1 MSTFV
6 REETNI
12 KKIISYLYISI
23 IPLLIFGFYKN
34 GIKSY
39 DGIYILHP
47 LILDLVGFASGTV
60 VSIILEKKKPL
71 TSFYPFYGLLSA
83 SLVFP
88 NTSIIVF
95 GLICFISLFIYK
107 KINKN
112 NVNIVCVIALIVIL
126 ISNFYETS
134 YLNLVINSNTN
145 LDGLD
150 YLLGKGSAGLN
161 ASCTLLSLASYLY
174 LSTKAFYK
182 REIPFYIVITYFIV
196 SLGFGMFT
204 HDIKDALKLMLSNEV
219 LFPSIYVA
227 TVSIASPILNN
238 KKIIYGVGIGILGF
252 ILARFM
258 GKEGIYVA
266 IVIMNIILI
275 ILEKLG
281 EVVAKKS

>member
-1 MSTFV
+1 MSTFI

-34 GIKSY
+34 GIKSF

-47 LILDLVGFASGTV
+47 LVLDLVGFASGAL

-83 SLVFP
+83 SLVFS

-95 GLICFISLFIYK
+95 GFICFISLFIYK
-107 KINKN
+107 NINKN

-174 LSTKAFYK
+174 LSTKDFYK
-182 REIPFYIVITYFIV
+182 KEIPLYSFLIYSILMVIYLSFIGDIN
-196 SLGFGMFT
+196 SLFVR
-204 HDIKDALKLMLSNEV
+204 LLSNGTIFSLV
-219 LFPSIYVA
+219 FVSTMGTTSSYTKRGRICYALILGILMFILSFSFPSLAVISA
-227 TVSIASPILNN
+227 IFLVSIMHKYID
-238 KKIIYGVGIGILGF
+238 
-252 ILARFM
+252 
-258 GKEGIYVA
+258 
-266 IVIMNIILI
+266 
-275 ILEKLG
+275 KLL
-281 EVVAKKS
+281 K

>member
-47 LILDLVGFASGTV
+47 LILDLVGFASGAV

-95 GLICFISLFIYK
+95 SLICFISLFIYK
-107 KINKN
+107 KINKD

-182 REIPFYIVITYFIV
+182 REIPLYSFLTYSILMVIYLSFIGDIN
-196 SLGFGMFT
+196 SLFVR
-204 HDIKDALKLMLSNEV
+204 LLSNGTIFSLV
-219 LFPSIYVA
+219 FVSTMGTTSSYTKRGRICYALILGILMFILSFSFPSLAVISA
-227 TVSIASPILNN
+227 IFLVSIMHKYID
-238 KKIIYGVGIGILGF
+238 
-252 ILARFM
+252 
-258 GKEGIYVA
+258 
-266 IVIMNIILI
+266 
-275 ILEKLG
+275 KLL
-281 EVVAKKS
+281 K

>member
-34 GIKSY
+34 GIKGY
-39 DGIYILHP
+39 DGIFILHP
-47 LILDLVGFASGTV
+47 LILDLVGFASGAL

-95 GLICFISLFIYK
+95 GFICFISLFIYK

-174 LSTKAFYK
+174 LSTKDFYK
-182 REIPFYIVITYFIV
+182 KEIPLYSFLIYSILMVIYLSFIGDIN
-196 SLGFGMFT
+196 SLFVR
-204 HDIKDALKLMLSNEV
+204 LLSNGTIFSLV
-219 LFPSIYVA
+219 FVSTMGSTSSYTKRGRICYALILGILMFILSFSFPSLAVISA
-227 TVSIASPILNN
+227 IFLVSIMHKYID
-238 KKIIYGVGIGILGF
+238 
-252 ILARFM
+252 
-258 GKEGIYVA
+258 
-266 IVIMNIILI
+266 
-275 ILEKLG
+275 KLL
-281 EVVAKKS
+281 K

>member
-34 GIKSY
+34 GIKGY

-47 LILDLVGFASGTV
+47 LILDLVGFASGAL

-161 ASCTLLSLASYLY
+161 ATCTLLSLVSYLY
-174 LSTKAFYK
+174 LSTKDFYK
-182 REIPFYIVITYFIV
+182 KEIPLYSFLIYSILMVIYLSFIGDIN
-196 SLGFGMFT
+196 SLFVR
-204 HDIKDALKLMLSNEV
+204 LLSNGTIFSLV
-219 LFPSIYVA
+219 FVSTMGTTSSYTKRGRICYALILGILMFILSFSFPSLAVISA
-227 TVSIASPILNN
+227 IFLVSIMHKYID
-238 KKIIYGVGIGILGF
+238 
-252 ILARFM
+252 
-258 GKEGIYVA
+258 
-266 IVIMNIILI
+266 
-275 ILEKLG
+275 KLL
-281 EVVAKKS
+281 K

>member
-39 DGIYILHP
+39 DGIYTLHP
-47 LILDLVGFASGTV
+47 LILDLVGFASGTL

-88 NTSIIVF
+88 NTNIIVF

-161 ASCTLLSLASYLY
+161 ASCTLLSLTSYLY

-182 REIPFYIVITYFIV
+182 REIPLYSFLTYSILMVIYLSFIGDIN
-196 SLGFGMFT
+196 SLFVR
-204 HDIKDALKLMLSNEV
+204 LLSNGTIFSLV
-219 LFPSIYVA
+219 FVSTMGTTSSYTKRGRICYALILGILLFILSFSFPSLAVISA
-227 TVSIASPILNN
+227 IFLVSIMHKYID
-238 KKIIYGVGIGILGF
+238 
-252 ILARFM
+252 
-258 GKEGIYVA
+258 
-266 IVIMNIILI
+266 
-275 ILEKLG
+275 KLL
-281 EVVAKKS
+281 K

>member
-39 DGIYILHP
+39 DGIHILHP

-182 REIPFYIVITYFIV
+182 REIPLYSFLTYSILMVIYLSFIGDIN
-196 SLGFGMFT
+196 SLFVR
-204 HDIKDALKLMLSNEV
+204 LLSNGTIFSLVFVSTMGTTSSYTKRGRICYALV
-219 LFPSIYVA
+219 LGILMFILSFSFPSLAVISA
-227 TVSIASPILNN
+227 IFLVSIMHKYID
-238 KKIIYGVGIGILGF
+238 
-252 ILARFM
+252 
-258 GKEGIYVA
+258 
-266 IVIMNIILI
+266 
-275 ILEKLG
+275 KLL
-281 EVVAKKS
+281 K

>member
-47 LILDLVGFASGTV
+47 LILDLVGFASGAL

-71 TSFYPFYGLLSA
+71 TSFYPFYGILSA

-182 REIPFYIVITYFIV
+182 REIPLYSFLTYSILMVIYLSFIGDIN
-196 SLGFGMFT
+196 SLFVR
-204 HDIKDALKLMLSNEV
+204 LLSNGTIFSLV
-219 LFPSIYVA
+219 FVSTMGTTSSYTKRGRICYALILGILMFILSFSFPSLAVISA
-227 TVSIASPILNN
+227 IFLVSIMHKYID
-238 KKIIYGVGIGILGF
+238 
-252 ILARFM
+252 
-258 GKEGIYVA
+258 
-266 IVIMNIILI
+266 
-275 ILEKLG
+275 KLL
-281 EVVAKKS
+281 K

>member
-47 LILDLVGFASGTV
+47 LILDLVGFASGAL
-60 VSIILEKKKPL
+60 VSLILEKKKPL

-112 NVNIVCVIALIVIL
+112 NVNIVCVIALMVIL

-182 REIPFYIVITYFIV
+182 REIPLYSFLTYSILMVIYLSFIGDIN
-196 SLGFGMFT
+196 SLFVR
-204 HDIKDALKLMLSNEV
+204 LLSNGTIFSLV
-219 LFPSIYVA
+219 FVSTMGTTSSYTKRGRICYALILGILLFILSFSFPSLAVIGA
-227 TVSIASPILNN
+227 IFLTSIMHKYID
-238 KKIIYGVGIGILGF
+238 
-252 ILARFM
+252 
-258 GKEGIYVA
+258 
-266 IVIMNIILI
+266 
-275 ILEKLG
+275 KLL
-281 EVVAKKS
+281 K

>member
-1 MSTFV
+1 MSTFI

-34 GIKSY
+34 GIKSF

-47 LILDLVGFASGTV
+47 LVLDLVGFASGAL

-83 SLVFP
+83 SLVFS

-95 GLICFISLFIYK
+95 GFICFISLFIYK

-126 ISNFYETS
+126 ISNFYENS

-182 REIPFYIVITYFIV
+182 REIPLYSFLTYSILMVIYLSFIGDIN
-196 SLGFGMFT
+196 SLFVR
-204 HDIKDALKLMLSNEV
+204 LLSNGTIFSLV
-219 LFPSIYVA
+219 FVSTMGTTSSYTKRGRICYALILGILLFILSFSFPSLAVISA
-227 TVSIASPILNN
+227 IFLVSIMHKYID
-238 KKIIYGVGIGILGF
+238 
-252 ILARFM
+252 
-258 GKEGIYVA
+258 
-266 IVIMNIILI
+266 
-275 ILEKLG
+275 KLL
-281 EVVAKKS
+281 K

>member
-47 LILDLVGFASGTV
+47 LMLDLVGFASGV
-60 VSIILEKKKPL
+60 LVSIILEKKKPL

-174 LSTKAFYK
+174 LSTKDFYK
-182 REIPFYIVITYFIV
+182 KEIPLYSFLIYSILMVIYLSFIGDIN
-196 SLGFGMFT
+196 SLFVR
-204 HDIKDALKLMLSNEV
+204 LLSNGTIFSLV
-219 LFPSIYVA
+219 FVSTMGTTSSYTKRGRICYALILGILMFILSFSFPSLAVISA
-227 TVSIASPILNN
+227 IFLASIMHKYID
-238 KKIIYGVGIGILGF
+238 
-252 ILARFM
+252 
-258 GKEGIYVA
+258 
-266 IVIMNIILI
+266 
-275 ILEKLG
+275 KLL
-281 EVVAKKS
+281 K

>member
-34 GIKSY
+34 GIKGY
-39 DGIYILHP
+39 DGIFILHP
-47 LILDLVGFASGTV
+47 LILDLVGFASGAL

-95 GLICFISLFIYK
+95 GFICFISLFIYK

-174 LSTKAFYK
+174 LSTKDFYK
-182 REIPFYIVITYFIV
+182 KEIPLYSFLIYSILMVIYLSFIGDIN
-196 SLGFGMFT
+196 SLFVR
-204 HDIKDALKLMLSNEV
+204 LLSNGTIFSLV
-219 LFPSIYVA
+219 FVSTMGTTSSYTKRGRICYALILGILMFILSFSFPSLAVISA
-227 TVSIASPILNN
+227 IFLVSIMHKYID
-238 KKIIYGVGIGILGF
+238 
-252 ILARFM
+252 
-258 GKEGIYVA
+258 
-266 IVIMNIILI
+266 
-275 ILEKLG
+275 KLL
-281 EVVAKKS
+281 K

>member
-47 LILDLVGFASGTV
+47 LILDLVGFASGAL

-161 ASCTLLSLASYLY
+161 ASCALLSLASYLY
-174 LSTKAFYK
+174 LSTKDFYK
-182 REIPFYIVITYFIV
+182 KEIPLYSFLIYSILMVIYLSFIGDIN
-196 SLGFGMFT
+196 SLFVR
-204 HDIKDALKLMLSNEV
+204 LLSNGTIFSLV
-219 LFPSIYVA
+219 FVSTMGTTSSYTKRGRICYALILGILMFILSFSFPSLAVISA
-227 TVSIASPILNN
+227 IFLVSIMHKYID
-238 KKIIYGVGIGILGF
+238 
-252 ILARFM
+252 
-258 GKEGIYVA
+258 
-266 IVIMNIILI
+266 
-275 ILEKLG
+275 KLL
-281 EVVAKKS
+281 K

>member
-34 GIKSY
+34 GIKSF

-47 LILDLVGFASGTV
+47 LVLDLVGFASGAL

-83 SLVFP
+83 SLVFS

-95 GLICFISLFIYK
+95 GFICFISLFIYK

-174 LSTKAFYK
+174 LSTKDFYK
-182 REIPFYIVITYFIV
+182 KEIPLYSFLIYSILMVIYLSFIGDIN
-196 SLGFGMFT
+196 SLFVR
-204 HDIKDALKLMLSNEV
+204 LLSNGTIFSLV
-219 LFPSIYVA
+219 FVSTMGTTSSYTKRGRICYALILGILMFILSFSFPSLAVISA
-227 TVSIASPILNN
+227 IFLVSIMHKYID
-238 KKIIYGVGIGILGF
+238 
-252 ILARFM
+252 
-258 GKEGIYVA
+258 
-266 IVIMNIILI
+266 
-275 ILEKLG
+275 KLL
-281 EVVAKKS
+281 K

>member
-161 ASCTLLSLASYLY
+161 ASCTLLSLTSYLY

-182 REIPFYIVITYFIV
+182 REIPLYSFLTYSILMVIYLSFIGDIN
-196 SLGFGMFT
+196 SLFVR
-204 HDIKDALKLMLSNEV
+204 LLSNGTIFSLVFVSTMGTTSSYTKRGRICYALV
-219 LFPSIYVA
+219 LGILMFILSFSFPSLAVISA
-227 TVSIASPILNN
+227 IFLVSIMHKYID
-238 KKIIYGVGIGILGF
+238 
-252 ILARFM
+252 
-258 GKEGIYVA
+258 
-266 IVIMNIILI
+266 
-275 ILEKLG
+275 KLL
-281 EVVAKKS
+281 K

>member
-47 LILDLVGFASGTV
+47 LMLDLVGFASGV
-60 VSIILEKKKPL
+60 LVSIILEKKKPL

-134 YLNLVINSNTN
+134 YLNLIINSNTN

-161 ASCTLLSLASYLY
+161 TSCTLLSLASYLY
-174 LSTKAFYK
+174 LSTKDFYK
-182 REIPFYIVITYFIV
+182 KEIPLYSFLIYSILMVIYLSFIGDIN
-196 SLGFGMFT
+196 SLFVR
-204 HDIKDALKLMLSNEV
+204 LLSNGTIFSLV
-219 LFPSIYVA
+219 FVSTMGTTSSYTKRGRICYALILGILMFILSFSFPSLAVISA
-227 TVSIASPILNN
+227 IFLVSIMHKYID
-238 KKIIYGVGIGILGF
+238 
-252 ILARFM
+252 
-258 GKEGIYVA
+258 
-266 IVIMNIILI
+266 
-275 ILEKLG
+275 KLL
-281 EVVAKKS
+281 K

>member
-1 MSTFV
+1 MSTFI

-34 GIKSY
+34 GIKSF

-47 LILDLVGFASGTV
+47 LVLDLVGFASGAL

-83 SLVFP
+83 SLVFS

-95 GLICFISLFIYK
+95 GFICFISLFIYK

-174 LSTKAFYK
+174 LSTKDFYK
-182 REIPFYIVITYFIV
+182 KEIPLYSFLIYSILMVIYLSFIGDIN
-196 SLGFGMFT
+196 SLFVR
-204 HDIKDALKLMLSNEV
+204 LLSNGTIFSLV
-219 LFPSIYVA
+219 FVSTMGTTSSYTKRGRICYALILGILMFILSFSFPSLAVISA
-227 TVSIASPILNN
+227 IFLVSIMHKYID
-238 KKIIYGVGIGILGF
+238 
-252 ILARFM
+252 
-258 GKEGIYVA
+258 
-266 IVIMNIILI
+266 
-275 ILEKLG
+275 KLL
-281 EVVAKKS
+281 K

>member
-1 MSTFV
+1 MRTFV

-182 REIPFYIVITYFIV
+182 REIPLYSFLTYSILMVIYLSFIGDIN
-196 SLGFGMFT
+196 SLFVR
-204 HDIKDALKLMLSNEV
+204 LLSNGTIFSLV
-219 LFPSIYVA
+219 FVSTMGTTSSYTKRGRICYALILGILMFILSFSFPSLAVISA
-227 TVSIASPILNN
+227 IFLVSIMHKYID
-238 KKIIYGVGIGILGF
+238 
-252 ILARFM
+252 
-258 GKEGIYVA
+258 
-266 IVIMNIILI
+266 
-275 ILEKLG
+275 KLL
-281 EVVAKKS
+281 K

>member
-34 GIKSY
+34 GIKGY
-39 DGIYILHP
+39 DGIFILHP
-47 LILDLVGFASGTV
+47 LILDLIGFASGAL

-126 ISNFYETS
+126 INNFYETS

-174 LSTKAFYK
+174 LSSKPFYK
-182 REIPFYIVITYFIV
+182 REIPLYSFLTYSILMIIYLSFIGDIN
-196 SLGFGMFT
+196 SLFVR
-204 HDIKDALKLMLSNEV
+204 LLSNGTIFSLV
-219 LFPSIYVA
+219 FVSTMGTTSSYTHRGRIAYALILGILMFALSFGFPSLSVISA
-227 TVSIASPILNN
+227 IFLVSIMHKYID
-238 KKIIYGVGIGILGF
+238 
-252 ILARFM
+252 
-258 GKEGIYVA
+258 
-266 IVIMNIILI
+266 
-275 ILEKLG
+275 KLL
-281 EVVAKKS
+281 K

>member
-47 LILDLVGFASGTV
+47 LILDLIGFASGAL

-174 LSTKAFYK
+174 LSTKDFYK
-182 REIPFYIVITYFIV
+182 REIPLYSFLIYSILMVIYLSFIGDIN
-196 SLGFGMFT
+196 SLFVR
-204 HDIKDALKLMLSNEV
+204 LLSNGTIFSLV
-219 LFPSIYVA
+219 FVSTMGTTSSYTKRGRICYALILGILMFILSFSFPSLAVISA
-227 TVSIASPILNN
+227 IFLTSIMHKYID
-238 KKIIYGVGIGILGF
+238 
-252 ILARFM
+252 
-258 GKEGIYVA
+258 
-266 IVIMNIILI
+266 
-275 ILEKLG
+275 KLL
-281 EVVAKKS
+281 K

>member
-34 GIKSY
+34 GIKGY
-39 DGIYILHP
+39 DGIFILHP
-47 LILDLVGFASGTV
+47 LILDLIGFASGAL
-60 VSIILEKKKPL
+60 VSINLEKKKPL

-95 GLICFISLFIYK
+95 SLICFISLFIYK

-182 REIPFYIVITYFIV
+182 REIPLYSFLTYSILMVIYLSFIGDIN
-196 SLGFGMFT
+196 SLFVR
-204 HDIKDALKLMLSNEV
+204 LLSNGTIFSLV
-219 LFPSIYVA
+219 FVSTMGTTSSYTKRGRICYALILGILMFILSFSFPSLAVISA
-227 TVSIASPILNN
+227 IFLVSIMHKYID
-238 KKIIYGVGIGILGF
+238 
-252 ILARFM
+252 
-258 GKEGIYVA
+258 
-266 IVIMNIILI
+266 
-275 ILEKLG
+275 KLL
-281 EVVAKKS
+281 K

>member
-47 LILDLVGFASGTV
+47 LILDLVGFASGV
-60 VSIILEKKKPL
+60 LVSIILEKKKPL

-161 ASCTLLSLASYLY
+161 ASCTLLSLESYLY

-182 REIPFYIVITYFIV
+182 REIPLYSFLTYSILMVIYLSFIGDIN
-196 SLGFGMFT
+196 SLFVR
-204 HDIKDALKLMLSNEV
+204 LLSNGTIFSLV
-219 LFPSIYVA
+219 FVSTMGTTSSYTKRGRICYALILGILMFILSFSFPSLAVISA
-227 TVSIASPILNN
+227 IFLVSIMHKYID
-238 KKIIYGVGIGILGF
+238 
-252 ILARFM
+252 
-258 GKEGIYVA
+258 
-266 IVIMNIILI
+266 
-275 ILEKLG
+275 KLL
-281 EVVAKKS
+281 K

>member
-34 GIKSY
+34 GIKGY
-39 DGIYILHP
+39 DGIFILHP
-47 LILDLVGFASGTV
+47 LILDLVGFASGAL

-83 SLVFP
+83 SLVFS

-161 ASCTLLSLASYLY
+161 ASCTLLSLVSYLY
-174 LSTKAFYK
+174 LSTKDFYK
-182 REIPFYIVITYFIV
+182 KEIPLYSFLIYSILMVIYLSFIGDIN
-196 SLGFGMFT
+196 SLFVR
-204 HDIKDALKLMLSNEV
+204 LLSNGTIFSLV
-219 LFPSIYVA
+219 FVSTMGTTSSYTKRGRICYALILGILMFILSFSFPSLAVISA
-227 TVSIASPILNN
+227 IFLVSIMHKYID
-238 KKIIYGVGIGILGF
+238 
-252 ILARFM
+252 
-258 GKEGIYVA
+258 
-266 IVIMNIILI
+266 
-275 ILEKLG
+275 KLL
-281 EVVAKKS
+281 K

>member
-12 KKIISYLYISI
+12 KKIISYLYMSI

-34 GIKSY
+34 GIKGY
-39 DGIYILHP
+39 DGIFILHP
-47 LILDLVGFASGTV
+47 LILDLIGFASGAL

-174 LSTKAFYK
+174 LSTKDFYK
-182 REIPFYIVITYFIV
+182 KEIPLYSFLIYSILMVIYLSFIGDIN
-196 SLGFGMFT
+196 SLFVR
-204 HDIKDALKLMLSNEV
+204 LLSNGTIFSLV
-219 LFPSIYVA
+219 FVSTMGTTSSYTKRGRICYALILGILMFILSFSFPSLAVISA
-227 TVSIASPILNN
+227 IFLVSIMHKYID
-238 KKIIYGVGIGILGF
+238 
-252 ILARFM
+252 
-258 GKEGIYVA
+258 
-266 IVIMNIILI
+266 
-275 ILEKLG
+275 KLL
-281 EVVAKKS
+281 K

>member
-1 MSTFV
+1 MNEN
-6 REETNI
+6 R
-12 KKIISYLYISI
+12 
-23 IPLLIFGFYKN
+23 
-34 GIKSY
+34 
-39 DGIYILHP
+39 
-47 LILDLVGFASGTV
+47 
-60 VSIILEKKKPL
+60 ILEKKKPL
-71 TSFYPFYGLLSA
+71 TSFYPFYGILSA

-182 REIPFYIVITYFIV
+182 REIPLYSFLTYSILMVIYLSFIGDIN
-196 SLGFGMFT
+196 SLFVR
-204 HDIKDALKLMLSNEV
+204 LLSNGTIFSLV
-219 LFPSIYVA
+219 FVSTMGTTSSYTKRGRICYALILGILLFILSFSFPSLAVISA
-227 TVSIASPILNN
+227 IFLVSIMHKYID
-238 KKIIYGVGIGILGF
+238 
-252 ILARFM
+252 
-258 GKEGIYVA
+258 
-266 IVIMNIILI
+266 
-275 ILEKLG
+275 KLL
-281 EVVAKKS
+281 K

>member
-23 IPLLIFGFYKN
+23 IPILIFGFYKN

-47 LILDLVGFASGTV
+47 LILDLVGFASGAL

-161 ASCTLLSLASYLY
+161 ASCTLLSLACYLY
-174 LSTKAFYK
+174 LSTKDFYK
-182 REIPFYIVITYFIV
+182 KEIPLYSFLIYSILMVIYLSFIGDIN
-196 SLGFGMFT
+196 SLFVR
-204 HDIKDALKLMLSNEV
+204 LLSNGTIFSLV
-219 LFPSIYVA
+219 FVSTMGTTSSYTKRGRICYALILGILMFILSFSFPSLAVISA
-227 TVSIASPILNN
+227 IFLTSIMHKYID
-238 KKIIYGVGIGILGF
+238 
-252 ILARFM
+252 
-258 GKEGIYVA
+258 
-266 IVIMNIILI
+266 
-275 ILEKLG
+275 KLL
-281 EVVAKKS
+281 K

>member
-1 MSTFV
+1 MSTFI

-34 GIKSY
+34 GIKSF

-47 LILDLVGFASGTV
+47 LILDLVGFASGAL

-182 REIPFYIVITYFIV
+182 REIPLYSFLIYSILMVIYLSFIGDIN
-196 SLGFGMFT
+196 SLFVR
-204 HDIKDALKLMLSNEV
+204 LLSNGTIFSLV
-219 LFPSIYVA
+219 FVSTMGTTSSYTKRGRICYALILGILMFILSFSFPSLAVISA
-227 TVSIASPILNN
+227 IFLTSIMHKYID
-238 KKIIYGVGIGILGF
+238 
-252 ILARFM
+252 
-258 GKEGIYVA
+258 
-266 IVIMNIILI
+266 
-275 ILEKLG
+275 KLL
-281 EVVAKKS
+281 K

>member
-34 GIKSY
+34 GIKGY
-39 DGIYILHP
+39 DGIFILHP
-47 LILDLVGFASGTV
+47 LILDLIGFASGAL

-134 YLNLVINSNTN
+134 YLNLVVNSNTN

-174 LSTKAFYK
+174 LSTKDFYK
-182 REIPFYIVITYFIV
+182 KEIPLYSFLIYSILMVIYLSFIGDIN
-196 SLGFGMFT
+196 SLFVR
-204 HDIKDALKLMLSNEV
+204 LLSNGTIFSLV
-219 LFPSIYVA
+219 FVSTMGTTSSYTKRGRIYYALILGILMFALSFGFPSLSVISA
-227 TVSIASPILNN
+227 IFLTSIMHKYID
-238 KKIIYGVGIGILGF
+238 
-252 ILARFM
+252 
-258 GKEGIYVA
+258 
-266 IVIMNIILI
+266 
-275 ILEKLG
+275 KLL
-281 EVVAKKS
+281 K

>member
-34 GIKSY
+34 GIKGY
-39 DGIYILHP
+39 DGIFILHP
-47 LILDLVGFASGTV
+47 LILDLVGFASGAL

-182 REIPFYIVITYFIV
+182 REIPLYSFLTYSILMVIY
-196 SLGFGMFT
+196 
-204 HDIKDALKLMLSNEV
+204 
-219 LFPSIYVA
+219 
-227 TVSIASPILNN
+227 
-238 KKIIYGVGIGILGF
+238 LGF
-252 ILARFM
+252 IGDINSLFVRLLSNGTIFSLVFVSTMGTTSSYTKRGRICYALILGILMFILSFSFPSLAV
-258 GKEGIYVA
+258 ISA
-266 IVIMNIILI
+266 IFLVSIMHKYID
-275 ILEKLG
+275 KLL
-281 EVVAKKS
+281 K

>member
-47 LILDLVGFASGTV
+47 LILDLVGFASGAL

-134 YLNLVINSNTN
+134 YLNLVINGNTN

-174 LSTKAFYK
+174 LSTKDFYK
-182 REIPFYIVITYFIV
+182 KEIPLYSFLIYSILMVIYLSFIGDIN
-196 SLGFGMFT
+196 SLFVR
-204 HDIKDALKLMLSNEV
+204 LLSNGTIFSLV
-219 LFPSIYVA
+219 FVSTMGTTSSYTKRGRICYALILGILVFILSFSFPSLAVISA
-227 TVSIASPILNN
+227 IFLTSIMHKYID
-238 KKIIYGVGIGILGF
+238 
-252 ILARFM
+252 
-258 GKEGIYVA
+258 
-266 IVIMNIILI
+266 
-275 ILEKLG
+275 KLL
-281 EVVAKKS
+281 K

>member
-47 LILDLVGFASGTV
+47 LILDLVGFASGTL

-88 NTSIIVF
+88 NTNIIVF

-174 LSTKAFYK
+174 LSTKDFYK
-182 REIPFYIVITYFIV
+182 KEIPLYSFLIYSILMVIYLSFIGDIN
-196 SLGFGMFT
+196 SLFVR
-204 HDIKDALKLMLSNEV
+204 LLSNGTIFSLV
-219 LFPSIYVA
+219 FVSTMGTTSSYTKRGRICYALILGILMFILSFSFPSLAVISA
-227 TVSIASPILNN
+227 IFLVSIMHKYID
-238 KKIIYGVGIGILGF
+238 
-252 ILARFM
+252 
-258 GKEGIYVA
+258 
-266 IVIMNIILI
+266 
-275 ILEKLG
+275 KLL
-281 EVVAKKS
+281 K

>member
-34 GIKSY
+34 RIKGY
-39 DGIYILHP
+39 DGIFILHP
-47 LILDLVGFASGTV
+47 LILDLVGFASGAL

-182 REIPFYIVITYFIV
+182 REIPLYSFLTYSILMVIYLSFIGDIN
-196 SLGFGMFT
+196 SLFVR
-204 HDIKDALKLMLSNEV
+204 LLSNGTIFSLV
-219 LFPSIYVA
+219 FVSTMGTTSSYTKRGRICYALILGILMFILSFSFPSLAVISA
-227 TVSIASPILNN
+227 IFLVSIMHKYID
-238 KKIIYGVGIGILGF
+238 
-252 ILARFM
+252 
-258 GKEGIYVA
+258 
-266 IVIMNIILI
+266 
-275 ILEKLG
+275 KLL
-281 EVVAKKS
+281 K

>member
-34 GIKSY
+34 GIKGY
-39 DGIYILHP
+39 DGIFILHP
-47 LILDLVGFASGTV
+47 LILDLIGFASGAL

-174 LSTKAFYK
+174 LSTKDFYK
-182 REIPFYIVITYFIV
+182 KEIPLYSFLIYSILMVIYLSFIGDIN
-196 SLGFGMFT
+196 SLFVR
-204 HDIKDALKLMLSNEV
+204 LLSNGTIFSLV
-219 LFPSIYVA
+219 FVSTMGTTSSYTKRGRICYALILGILVFILSFSFPSLAVISA
-227 TVSIASPILNN
+227 IFLTSIMHKYID
-238 KKIIYGVGIGILGF
+238 
-252 ILARFM
+252 
-258 GKEGIYVA
+258 
-266 IVIMNIILI
+266 
-275 ILEKLG
+275 KLL
-281 EVVAKKS
+281 K

>member
-34 GIKSY
+34 GIKGY
-39 DGIYILHP
+39 DGIFIFHP
-47 LILDLVGFASGTV
+47 LILDLIGFASGAL

-161 ASCTLLSLASYLY
+161 ASCTLLSLTSYLY

-182 REIPFYIVITYFIV
+182 REIPLYSFLTYSILMVIYLSFIGDIN
-196 SLGFGMFT
+196 SLFVR
-204 HDIKDALKLMLSNEV
+204 LLSNGTIFSLV
-219 LFPSIYVA
+219 FVSTMGTTSSYTKRGRICYALILGILMFILSFSFPSLAVISA
-227 TVSIASPILNN
+227 IFLVSIMHKYID
-238 KKIIYGVGIGILGF
+238 
-252 ILARFM
+252 
-258 GKEGIYVA
+258 
-266 IVIMNIILI
+266 
-275 ILEKLG
+275 KLL
-281 EVVAKKS
+281 K

>member
-34 GIKSY
+34 GIKGY
-39 DGIYILHP
+39 DVIYILHP
-47 LILDLVGFASGTV
+47 LILDLVGFASGAL

-174 LSTKAFYK
+174 LSTKDFYK
-182 REIPFYIVITYFIV
+182 KEIPLYSFLIYSILMVIYLSFIGDIN
-196 SLGFGMFT
+196 SLFVR
-204 HDIKDALKLMLSNEV
+204 LLSNGTIFSLV
-219 LFPSIYVA
+219 FVSTMGSTSSYTKRGRICYALILGILMFILSFSFPSLAVISA
-227 TVSIASPILNN
+227 IFLVSIMHKYID
-238 KKIIYGVGIGILGF
+238 
-252 ILARFM
+252 
-258 GKEGIYVA
+258 
-266 IVIMNIILI
+266 
-275 ILEKLG
+275 KLL
-281 EVVAKKS
+281 K

>member
-12 KKIISYLYISI
+12 KKIISYLYVSI

-34 GIKSY
+34 GIKGY
-39 DGIYILHP
+39 DGIFILHP
-47 LILDLVGFASGTV
+47 LILDLIGFASGAL

-174 LSTKAFYK
+174 LSTKDFYK
-182 REIPFYIVITYFIV
+182 REIPLYSFLIYSILMVIYLSFICDIN
-196 SLGFGMFT
+196 SLFVR
-204 HDIKDALKLMLSNEV
+204 LLSNGTIFSLV
-219 LFPSIYVA
+219 FVSTMGTTSSYTKRGRICYALILGILMFILSFSFPSLAVISA
-227 TVSIASPILNN
+227 IFLVSIMHKYID
-238 KKIIYGVGIGILGF
+238 
-252 ILARFM
+252 
-258 GKEGIYVA
+258 
-266 IVIMNIILI
+266 
-275 ILEKLG
+275 KLL
-281 EVVAKKS
+281 K

>member
-47 LILDLVGFASGTV
+47 LILDLVGFASGTL

-71 TSFYPFYGLLSA
+71 TSFCPFYGLLSA

-182 REIPFYIVITYFIV
+182 REIPLYSFLTYSILMVIYLSFIGDIN
-196 SLGFGMFT
+196 SLFVR
-204 HDIKDALKLMLSNEV
+204 LLSNGTIFSLV
-219 LFPSIYVA
+219 FVSTMGTTSSYTKRGRICYALILGILMFILSFSFPSLAVISA
-227 TVSIASPILNN
+227 IFLTSIMHKYID
-238 KKIIYGVGIGILGF
+238 
-252 ILARFM
+252 
-258 GKEGIYVA
+258 
-266 IVIMNIILI
+266 
-275 ILEKLG
+275 KLL
-281 EVVAKKS
+281 K

>member
-47 LILDLVGFASGTV
+47 LILDLVGFASGTL

-71 TSFYPFYGLLSA
+71 TSFYPFYGILSA

-112 NVNIVCVIALIVIL
+112 NVNIVCVIALMVIL

-182 REIPFYIVITYFIV
+182 REIPLYSFLTYSILMVIYLSFIGDIN
-196 SLGFGMFT
+196 SLFVR
-204 HDIKDALKLMLSNEV
+204 LLSNGTIFSLVFVSTMGTTSSYTKRGRICYALV
-219 LFPSIYVA
+219 LGILMFILSFSFPSLAVISA
-227 TVSIASPILNN
+227 IFLVSIMHKYID
-238 KKIIYGVGIGILGF
+238 
-252 ILARFM
+252 
-258 GKEGIYVA
+258 
-266 IVIMNIILI
+266 
-275 ILEKLG
+275 KLL
-281 EVVAKKS
+281 K

>member
-47 LILDLVGFASGTV
+47 LILDLVGFASGAL

-182 REIPFYIVITYFIV
+182 REIPLYSFLTYSILMVIYLSFIGDIN
-196 SLGFGMFT
+196 SLFVR
-204 HDIKDALKLMLSNEV
+204 LLSNGTIFSLV
-219 LFPSIYVA
+219 FVSTIGTTSSYTKRGRICYALILGILVFILSFSFPSLAVISA
-227 TVSIASPILNN
+227 IFLVSIMHKYID
-238 KKIIYGVGIGILGF
+238 
-252 ILARFM
+252 
-258 GKEGIYVA
+258 
-266 IVIMNIILI
+266 
-275 ILEKLG
+275 KLL
-281 EVVAKKS
+281 K

>member
-95 GLICFISLFIYK
+95 SLICFISLFIYK
-107 KINKN
+107 RINKN

-161 ASCTLLSLASYLY
+161 ASCTLLSLTSYLY

-182 REIPFYIVITYFIV
+182 REIPLYSFLTYSILMVIYLSFIGDIN
-196 SLGFGMFT
+196 SLFVR
-204 HDIKDALKLMLSNEV
+204 LLSNGTIFSLV
-219 LFPSIYVA
+219 FVSTMGTTSSYTKRGRICYALILGILLFILSFSFPSLAVISA
-227 TVSIASPILNN
+227 IFLVSIMHKYID
-238 KKIIYGVGIGILGF
+238 
-252 ILARFM
+252 
-258 GKEGIYVA
+258 
-266 IVIMNIILI
+266 
-275 ILEKLG
+275 KLL
-281 EVVAKKS
+281 K